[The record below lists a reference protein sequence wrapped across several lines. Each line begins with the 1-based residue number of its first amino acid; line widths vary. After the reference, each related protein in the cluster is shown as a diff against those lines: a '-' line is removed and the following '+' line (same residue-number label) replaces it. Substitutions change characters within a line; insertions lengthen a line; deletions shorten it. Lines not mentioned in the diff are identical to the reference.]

1 MEQAA
6 TVAPAIASAASR
18 APGGGGGGSSTKSA
32 GRGDDSLMRRHILD
46 AIEQQEK
53 RTVRRKPL
61 RLVVVEVQLPR
72 LEQIVKEPTLQQVK
86 QMAEEM
92 LPQKSMAQLLET
104 REVTD
109 ERQWT
114 AKCLHVH
121 GGEPA
126 EDLHLG
132 RLGRRRSPCLREVA
146 GDRQRNWK
154 RVET

>member
-1 MEQAA
+1 M
-6 TVAPAIASAASR
+6 I
-18 APGGGGGGSSTKSA
+18 
-32 GRGDDSLMRRHILD
+32 
-46 AIEQQEK
+46 
-53 RTVRRKPL
+53 PL